1 MVSTWSLSSQC
12 GWPEVDWPKLLHGR
26 AQPAW
31 SLEILTS
38 LLSPLQGGLRN
49 PLWLPKASLRILV
62 HQCQSFHESAAR
74 HKKATQKE
82 ECVFHKIQ
90 FIHVKHSF
98 IFFLLFKMKLF
109 FLLWN
114 YSDGRLYM
122 LFTLCSLL
130 GKLISG
136 PRLIFEISL
145 ILEIKCGGHCFK
157 VCERDE
163 TSGISHY
170 TNEAAMFIPEE
181 RKLLSYLEGLEIWG
195 ISPRFTFWI
204 LILSLLF
211 NCDSTGL
218 KEKLSLLV
226 LKIQNFSKPKTHLE
240 ILKFNF

>member
-12 GWPEVDWPKLLHGR
+12 GRPEVDRPKLLHGR

-38 LLSPLQGGLRN
+38 LVTPGWAQESSGSVAPQD
-49 PLWLPKASLRILV
+49 
-62 HQCQSFHESAAR
+62 QSEDSCPSMSKFSWVCC
-74 HKKATQKE
+74 KTQKSTQKE
-82 ECVFHKIQ
+82 ECVFHKIH
-90 FIHVKHSF
+90 FIHVKHCLLF
-98 IFFLLFKMKLF
+98 CFFLY
-109 FLLWN
+109 FLKWKSPFSYEITVIIN
-114 YSDGRLYM
+114 GRLYM
-122 LFTLCSLL
+122 LFILCSLL

-136 PRLIFEISL
+136 PGLTFEISL

-211 NCDSTGL
+211 NRDSTGL
-218 KEKLSLLV
+218 KEKLSSLV
-226 LKIQNFSKPKTHLE
+226 LKIQKFLKT
-240 ILKFNF
+240 